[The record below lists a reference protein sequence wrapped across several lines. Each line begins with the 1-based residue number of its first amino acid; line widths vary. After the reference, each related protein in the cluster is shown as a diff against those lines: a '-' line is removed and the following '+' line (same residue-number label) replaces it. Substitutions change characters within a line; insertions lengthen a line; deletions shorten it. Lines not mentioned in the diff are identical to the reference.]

1 MTEHIKAVTIVILSG
16 LIWSFGP
23 LVVKNMI
30 DPHIYQ
36 LPYLI
41 IRGLTVALIIATYL
55 IIKEQKKFIL
65 NIIKIDK
72 VSVIGGFCL
81 TTAMIGFI
89 YSISNTTA
97 AVTLF
102 MLALMPFLASL
113 IALVFINEKI
123 SKQNF
128 ISMIIA
134 FIGALIMIYASA
146 FSGLLYGLIMGF
158 ISSLGFA
165 AFTVALRSKSDNKKF
180 YILIYAGI
188 FCATISCCLM
198 IINSQEIYLPFRNIL
213 LSITHGLI
221 VASGLI
227 LFSIGSKHLL
237 SGELTMLS
245 LLEVVGGIFWAWL
258 PVLGINEIP
267 STNTIV
273 GGIVICLA
281 IAMNSYSF
289 DKKRLQNLIR

>member
-1 MTEHIKAVTIVILSG
+1 MSDHIKAVIIVVLSG

-30 DPHIYQ
+30 DPQIYQ
-36 LPYLI
+36 LPYLV
-41 IRGLTVALIIATYL
+41 IRGLTVAIIIATYL
-55 IIKEQKKFIL
+55 ILIEQKDFFM
-65 NIIKIDK
+65 NVIKIDK
-72 VSVIGGFCL
+72 VSVIGGLSL
-81 TTAMIGFI
+81 TTAMVGFI

-128 ISMIIA
+128 ITMIIA
-134 FIGALIMIYASA
+134 FIGTLIMIYASA
-146 FSGLLYGLIMGF
+146 FSGSLYGLIMGF
-158 ISSLGFA
+158 ISSLGFS
-165 AFTVALRSKSDNKKF
+165 AFTVALRSKSNFKKF

-188 FCATISCCLM
+188 FCAAISAFLM
-198 IINSQEIYLPFRNIL
+198 VFNDQE
-213 LSITHGLI
+213 SMTHGLI
-221 VASGLI
+221 VATGLI
-227 LFSIGSKHLL
+227 LFSIGSKQLL

-258 PVLGINEIP
+258 PILGINETPDI
-267 STNTIV
+267 NTII
-273 GGIVICLA
+273 GGIIICLA
-281 IAMNSYSF
+281 IAMNSYRF
-289 DKKRLQNLIR
+289 DKNRLQNLIR